1 MTSYAWWK
9 TLSLFFWFYNATA
22 TAMVLAY
29 FYGICRLAEERFGGR
44 TYAPLLILFFVFMG
58 SGTLIYA
65 LGESA
70 VAIYPRYAIWPALAG
85 LLLLVVVYRVYR
97 LMLGK

>member
-9 TLSLFFWFYNATA
+9 TLSLFFWFYNAVA

-29 FYGICRLAEERFGGR
+29 FYGICRLAEQRFGGR
-44 TYAPLLILFFVFMG
+44 TYAPLLIPFFVFMG
-58 SGTLIYA
+58 AGTLIYA

-70 VAIYPRYAIWPALAG
+70 VAVYPWYAIWPALAG
-85 LLLLVVVYRVYR
+85 LSLLVVVYRVYR
-97 LMLGK
+97 LMLGR